1 MCDSLAKSII
11 LATANSLAPLAKT
24 GRPRVSHELL
34 LDQFIRVLRTGTT
47 WRDVK
52 GIDFRTAH
60 RHFLRWAR
68 EGIFEAAYR
77 RLHTLARR
85 RRRDGSY
92 LAIDT
97 SFVKNVFGIDAVG
110 RNPTDRGRK
119 ATKVVALVDDQGL
132 PHRLGFL
139 PANISDFRVLPSIIP
154 FPASERGNR
163 VYADKGFDSSAIRE
177 EIQKAG
183 FIPRVARRRTVTTAE
198 RRREVLRNS

>member
-132 PHRLGFL
+132 PHRLGLL
-139 PANISDFRVLPSIIP
+139 PANIFIEDGYLYRIP
-154 FPASERGNR
+154 TGSRYEGT
-163 VYADKGFDSSAIRE
+163 
-177 EIQKAG
+177 
-183 FIPRVARRRTVTTAE
+183 RTHGKMSHHCI
-198 RRREVLRNS
+198 LRLLVV

>member
-11 LATANSLAPLAKT
+11 LATANSLVPLAKT

-92 LAIDT
+92 LALSIHR
-97 SFVKNVFGIDAVG
+97 SSKMCLELG
-110 RNPTDRGRK
+110 
-119 ATKVVALVDDQGL
+119 ATGQIED
-132 PHRLGFL
+132 
-139 PANISDFRVLPSIIP
+139 
-154 FPASERGNR
+154 
-163 VYADKGFDSSAIRE
+163 
-177 EIQKAG
+177 
-183 FIPRVARRRTVTTAE
+183 E
-198 RRREVLRNS
+198 RRRRLLLSSTTKGCRTSWGLSPPIFLTTVCCQV